1 MKTKMML
8 LLLSFFILMI
18 CSWEKV
24 ESVQLEYKYSV
35 GECLTYCQ
43 IQIMERH
50 DATTHVDE
58 TIEYIQMNYTEEI
71 NEINIQR
78 RVDSLRI
85 IPDNKYKYDQL
96 FQTILKSSC

>member
-1 MKTKMML
+1 ML
-8 LLLSFFILMI
+8 LLLSLLILMI

-35 GECLTYCQ
+35 RECLTYCQ

-71 NEINIQR
+71 NEINHEKYIQR
-78 RVDSLRI
+78 RVDSLQI

>member
-1 MKTKMML
+1 
-8 LLLSFFILMI
+8 MI

-35 GECLTYCQ
+35 RECLTYCQ

-50 DATTHVDE
+50 DAKTHVDE

-71 NEINIQR
+71 NEINHENYIQR
-78 RVDSLRI
+78 RVHNLQI
-85 IPDNKYKYDQL
+85 IPDNKTHIS
-96 FQTILKSSC
+96 FIISSVFVNFEDNGYT